1 MNFRNCSKPTG
12 IVKEIGCRVW
22 AIKCSTKMLRTTY
35 RDISGA
41 QCNKLEQWKVELPSL
56 TRRMDQEKML
66 RFEIVLRLIDFPSE
80 V

>member
-1 MNFRNCSKPTG
+1 MNFRSCSKPTG
-12 IVKEIGCRVW
+12 IVKDIGCRVW

-41 QCNKLEQWKVELPSL
+41 QCNKLDQWKVELPSL
-56 TRRMDQEKML
+56 TRRMDQGKML
-66 RFEIVLRLIDFPSE
+66 RFEIVLRLVDFPSE

>member
-12 IVKEIGCRVW
+12 IVKEIGYRVW
-22 AIKCSTKMLRTTY
+22 AIKCSTKMLRKIY

-56 TRRMDQEKML
+56 TRRMDQEKIL
-66 RFEIVLRLIDFPSE
+66 RFKIVGRFSFGSLA
-80 V
+80 